1 MQLKLPKLFLYLLGA
16 IFVLNVLQAHFTEL
30 IFDEA
35 YYWHYAQN
43 MAWGYFDH
51 PPMVALLIK
60 VSSFFF
66 EEELGVRFMSC
77 ILSVGTLLIL
87 WLLIDNDKKKN
98 YIVHFFVLT
107 FSMTLLNAY
116 GFFTLPDTPF
126 LFFTAAFLLVYKKF
140 IDSPSI
146 LLALIMG
153 ILMASL
159 MYSKYNAVLVI
170 IFVLLS
176 NLKLLGNKYAWLSV
190 IVALV
195 CYIPHFVWLYQNDFV
210 SINYHLIER
219 PNNPYDFEKYTLGYF
234 LNLLALFGFMF
245 PWIYKTLFQ
254 TKSSDQFTKALLY
267 LTYGV
272 MIFFFISSFHRNI
285 QAHWMIV
292 ISIPLAVLV
301 FNEMF
306 KNENTRKWIYRMGIL
321 NLVILLYLR
330 IGLVHEPLFPIHYE
344 SHGNKQW
351 VEDIRSQVGD
361 IPVVFENSYRNASM
375 YAFYSGNP
383 AFSLN
388 NLQYRR
394 NQYSLD
400 NSEARIQHQKVLY
413 ASSYLHD
420 RDFTFSKDGDKG
432 YYGKYIEDF
441 ESFRKLECF
450 IEETPVK
457 NYLSKGGVLKVY
469 NPYSV
474 DIALKK
480 LKFGVVYLDDFKDAE
495 EVRPITTTL
504 LDQNILTLKSND
516 TIYFTFKLPKPK
528 KENLGFFRIGISEN
542 GLLYGLNGPIIK
554 LD

>member
-1 MQLKLPKLFLYLLGA
+1 
-16 IFVLNVLQAHFTEL
+16 
-30 IFDEA
+30 
-35 YYWHYAQN
+35 
-43 MAWGYFDH
+43 
-51 PPMVALLIK
+51 
-60 VSSFFF
+60 
-66 EEELGVRFMSC
+66 
-77 ILSVGTLLIL
+77 
-87 WLLIDNDKKKN
+87 
-98 YIVHFFVLT
+98 
-107 FSMTLLNAY
+107 
-116 GFFTLPDTPF
+116 
-126 LFFTAAFLLVYKKF
+126 
-140 IDSPSI
+140 
-146 LLALIMG
+146 
-153 ILMASL
+153 
-159 MYSKYNAVLVI
+159 
-170 IFVLLS
+170 
-176 NLKLLGNKYAWLSV
+176 
-190 IVALV
+190 
-195 CYIPHFVWLYQNDFV
+195 
-210 SINYHLIER
+210 
-219 PNNPYDFEKYTLGYF
+219 
-234 LNLLALFGFMF
+234 
-245 PWIYKTLFQ
+245 
-254 TKSSDQFTKALLY
+254 
-267 LTYGV
+267 
-272 MIFFFISSFHRNI
+272 
-285 QAHWMIV
+285 MIV

-495 EVRPITTTL
+495 EARPITTTL

-528 KENLGFFRIGISEN
+528 KENPGFFRIGISEN
-542 GLLYGLNGPIIK
+542 GLFYGLNGPIIK